1 MNIFFIPIIVALID
15 QLTKLYIKFNFRLYE
30 KYEIFGN
37 FVRIFYIENS
47 GIAFG
52 IDTSSFHFFIT
63 VLTIIAIIVLAR
75 YLLILHREKSDEK
88 KSISLILGGAIGN
101 CVDRV
106 LVFFPDFGYTGV
118 IDFIDIGFGS
128 MRWYIF
134 NVADM
139 SITFG
144 VMYYLFLLYKDKYYS
159 YGKGNL

>member
-1 MNIFFIPIIVALID
+1 MNIFFIPILVALID

-52 IDTSSFHFFIT
+52 IDTSSIHFFIT
-63 VLTIIAIIVLAR
+63 VLTIIAILVLAR

-159 YGKGNL
+159 SGKGNL

>member
-1 MNIFFIPIIVALID
+1 LNIFFIPIIVALID

-52 IDTSSFHFFIT
+52 IDTSSIHFFIT
-63 VLTIIAIIVLAR
+63 VLTIIAILVLAR

-144 VMYYLFLLYKDKYYS
+144 VVYYLFLLYKDKYYS

>member
-15 QLTKLYIKFNFRLYE
+15 QLTKLYIKFNFTLYE

-75 YLLILHREKSDEK
+75 YLLILYREKSDEK

-101 CVDRV
+101 
-106 LVFFPDFGYTGV
+106 
-118 IDFIDIGFGS
+118 
-128 MRWYIF
+128 
-134 NVADM
+134 
-139 SITFG
+139 
-144 VMYYLFLLYKDKYYS
+144 
-159 YGKGNL
+159 

>member
-1 MNIFFIPIIVALID
+1 LNIFFIPIIVALID

-52 IDTSSFHFFIT
+52 IDTSSIHFFIT
-63 VLTIIAIIVLAR
+63 VLTIIAILVLAR

-101 CVDRV
+101 CIDRV

-144 VMYYLFLLYKDKYYS
+144 VIYYLFLLYKDKYYS

>member
-52 IDTSSFHFFIT
+52 IDTSSIHFFIT
-63 VLTIIAIIVLAR
+63 VLTIIAILVLAR

>member
-52 IDTSSFHFFIT
+52 IDTSSIHFFIT
-63 VLTIIAIIVLAR
+63 VLTIIAILVLAR

-144 VMYYLFLLYKDKYYS
+144 VIYYLFLLYKDKYYS